1 MKTNSFKFNSFKTW
15 FDKCGWF
22 VVLPDGATVGPD
34 TTELECDTRTALF
47 FKELMRL
54 PQVSFSIETISL
66 TSAFNR
72 KVNGSTH
79 LTGIFRF
86 GSTYW
91 IVHPRLTYANFGN
104 WSVGFSHLPLSVSL

>member
-15 FDKCGWF
+15 FDKFGWF
-22 VVLPDGATVGPD
+22 VVLPDGATVGPG
-34 TTELECDTRTALF
+34 TTELECDTKTALF
-47 FKELMRL
+47 FKKLMRL

-79 LTGIFRF
+79 LTGIFRT
-86 GSTYW
+86 GRWT
-91 IVHPRLTYANFGN
+91 NN
-104 WSVGFSHLPLSVSL
+104 